1 MCVGFT
7 RVGMGDVGV
16 HESPSWESV
25 CIWIL

>member
-16 HESPSWESV
+16 RESPSWESV